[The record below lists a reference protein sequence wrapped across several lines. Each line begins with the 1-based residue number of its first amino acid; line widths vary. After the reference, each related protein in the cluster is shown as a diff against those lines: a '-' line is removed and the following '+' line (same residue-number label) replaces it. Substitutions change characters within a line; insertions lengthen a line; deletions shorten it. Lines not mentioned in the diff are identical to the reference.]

1 MRVTNNTNQPVQ
13 SGDVSGSRKTDK
25 AQESTSAKKAEK
37 AAAAGAATEGSAK
50 TDISAKAREFAK
62 AKEVAGSA
70 PDVRE
75 EKIAELK
82 RRIQSGAYSVDPNAI
97 SDRMVNDHLKT
108 GGA

>member
-1 MRVTNNTNQPVQ
+1 MRVTNNSNQPVQ
-13 SGDVSGSRKTDK
+13 SGEASAARKTDK
-25 AQESTSAKKAEK
+25 TQESSSAKKAS
-37 AAAAGAATEGSAK
+37 ATPVAVEGSAR

-62 AKEVAGSA
+62 AQEVAASA

-82 RRIQSGAYSVDPNAI
+82 RRIQSGSYSVDPNAI
-97 SDRMVNDHLKT
+97 ADRMVNDHLKT